1 MFFFFIKKKTLA
13 EVFSCEFCEISKN
26 TFFTEDLRTT
36 ASKFFI
42 SQFKSL
48 RVLFN
53 IPQMYSQ
60 KDLMQHYTS
69 EGITQNDEKGFVVY
83 R

>member
-1 MFFFFIKKKTLA
+1 M
-13 EVFSCEFCEISKN
+13 FSCEFCEISKN

-36 ASKFFI
+36 ASEFFI

-69 EGITQNDEKGFVVY
+69 EGITQNDEKGFEVY

>member
-1 MFFFFIKKKTLA
+1 M
-13 EVFSCEFCEISKN
+13 FSCEFCEISKN

-36 ASKFFI
+36 ASEFFI

-60 KDLMQHYTS
+60 KDLMHHYTS
-69 EGITQNDEKGFVVY
+69 EGITQNDEKGFVVF